1 MRFSAVLF
9 LWVFSFGLE
18 SQAQTGTLEVDEPV
32 HVPQIVI
39 KLPFGKL
46 ITFGDMGVKITKIID
61 SRCPSNVTCIW
72 AGNVIVDYEVYKD
85 GNFLETRK
93 MTIENNREDRT
104 MIDAAQQ
111 LKAYSVAPY
120 PRTSM
125 RKIPQEDYVVN
136 LVWERIQKD

>member
-1 MRFSAVLF
+1 
-9 LWVFSFGLE
+9 
-18 SQAQTGTLEVDEPV
+18 
-32 HVPQIVI
+32 
-39 KLPFGKL
+39 
-46 ITFGDMGVKITKIID
+46 MGVKITKIID

-93 MTIENNREDRT
+93 ITIENNSEDRT

>member
-93 MTIENNREDRT
+93 MTIENNSEDRT
-104 MIDAAQQ
+104 MIDAAEQ

-120 PRTSM
+120 PRPSM
-125 RKIPQEDYVVN
+125 RKIPQVDYVVN

>member
-93 MTIENNREDRT
+93 MTIENNSEDRT
-104 MIDAAQQ
+104 MIDAAEQ
-111 LKAYSVAPY
+111 LKA
-120 PRTSM
+120 
-125 RKIPQEDYVVN
+125 
-136 LVWERIQKD
+136 